1 MIIISPKVPRFF
13 LICFLVVFLIAGLE
27 NSGYSRD
34 VYSLFGKLY
43 LSGRVEYDFTDT
55 RDFLTD
61 TETQNIEQ
69 NDFDFDRL
77 FRRGFHSVLTIE
89 ETSGNIKNILSLG
102 DIPTKFTSYS
112 FNQVDLEGVR
122 WDVRSERSDISL
134 LMVPGLINPVIGPD
148 VPDSGVGIR
157 QVTKLDDTK
166 IGLSWY
172 FRQTPVF
179 GVDMET
185 NFANYGI
192 KSEFSMTP
200 KNSLGKTLEKR
211 LEASA
216 AVFKAFRTVGDLII
230 QAETFRIGHRYDA
243 SRSVSDNDDQDR
255 YTDNT
260 EADPPSRI
268 IPGDLDKNDNGVFD
282 YEDDILLFDVDEDFL
297 DERDRNNNGI
307 RDEEENDHDPDYEFD
322 VGLRGARTLL
332 EYKTSKR
339 GQSTEFEIGAEHA
352 KNMETQRKA
361 TKAYTNINYEKDLP
375 NLGMLSVENELKY
388 VKDNIP
394 DDTWHYA
401 GFLTYEEADV
411 YRNQENVIALE
422 QQNRINFVE
431 IVEQGFEVEKRRE
444 DPLIMQ
450 NDLINTAKVT
460 FSFTKIKKMVTTLRA
475 KLQYDLDFD
484 EDSKHYEVGIFK
496 TNYRIRPS
504 KSLEIIPMFKYT
516 IRNGFKMR
524 NERKETINLS
534 KKDDQGN
541 QMYYDIKLK
550 YLEASDIR
558 DQSQAYI
565 LKTVYQ
571 FTKTIKITGG
581 IQLLVFDDMKY
592 DTRDFVRQA
601 VLGELEKN
609 FVAYEKDLFLHIG
622 ARYIDQR
629 AIGKINDQNFMETFI
644 RVFAKF

>member
-1 MIIISPKVPRFF
+1 MIKDHKTARLFIICSLTIF
-13 LICFLVVFLIAGLE
+13 IIGSWAS
-27 NSGYSRD
+27 SGHARD
-34 VYSLFGKLY
+34 VYSLFGKLF

-61 TETQNIEQ
+61 TEAQQIEK
-69 NDFDFDRL
+69 NRFDFDRL

-89 ETSGNIKNILSLG
+89 ETSGNVKNILSLG

-122 WDVRSERSDISL
+122 WDVRSERSDISF
-134 LMVPGLINPVIGPD
+134 LMVPGPINPVIGQD

-166 IGLSWY
+166 IGMSWY

-179 GVDMET
+179 GIDTEI

-192 KSEFSMTP
+192 KGEFALTP
-200 KNSLGKTLEKR
+200 KSALGRSLEER
-211 LEASA
+211 FQASA

-230 QAETFRIGHRYDA
+230 QGEAFRIGHRYDA
-243 SRSVSDNDDQDR
+243 SRSVNDNDDQDR

-260 EADPPSRI
+260 EPDPPSRI
-268 IPGDLDKNDNGVFD
+268 IPGDLDKNDNGIFD
-282 YEDDILLFDVDEDFL
+282 YEDDVLLFDVDEDFL

-322 VGLRGARTLL
+322 VGLRGLRSLL
-332 EYKTSKR
+332 EYKTAKR
-339 GQSTEFEIGAEHA
+339 GQSTELELGAEHA
-352 KNMETQRKA
+352 KNLKTENSA
-361 TKAYTNINYEKDLP
+361 TKLYASLIHERELPDLG
-375 NLGMLSVENELKY
+375 LISVENELKY

-401 GFLTYEEADV
+401 GFLNREDAEIYRAQEDV
-411 YRNQENVIALE
+411 EALE
-422 QQNRINFVE
+422 ETDQI
-431 IVEQGFEVEKRRE
+431 GFIPVGGGAEVERKRE
-444 DPLIMQ
+444 DPLLMQ
-450 NDLINTAKVT
+450 NDLINTAKLT
-460 FSFTKIKKMVTTLRA
+460 FSFTKIKKIYMSLRA
-475 KLQYDLDFD
+475 KLQYDADFD
-484 EDSKHYEVGIFK
+484 PGSENEHYEVGIFK

-516 IRNGFKMR
+516 IRNGFKIA
-524 NERKETINLS
+524 NEQKETRTLT
-534 KKDDQGN
+534 KKDKEGN
-541 QMYYDIKLK
+541 LVEYNIRLK
-550 YLEASDIR
+550 TIQPAEIR

-581 IQLLVFDDMKY
+581 IQLLMFNDMIDDK
-592 DTRDFVRQA
+592 RDFVRQA
-601 VLGELEKN
+601 LLGELEKN

-622 ARYIDQR
+622 VRYIDQR
-629 AIGKINDQNFMETFI
+629 AVGKINDQNFMETFV

>member
-1 MIIISPKVPRFF
+1 MFIIGIWVS
-13 LICFLVVFLIAGLE
+13 
-27 NSGYSRD
+27 SGYARD

-61 TETQNIEQ
+61 TETQQIEQ
-69 NDFDFDRL
+69 DTFDFDRW

-89 ETSGNIKNILSLG
+89 ETSGNVKNILSLG

-134 LMVPGLINPVIGPD
+134 LIVPGPINPVIGQD

-157 QVTKLDDTK
+157 QVTKLSDTK

-179 GVDMET
+179 GIDMET

-192 KSEFSMTP
+192 KGEFAVTP
-200 KNSLGKTLEKR
+200 KNALGKSLADR
-211 LEASA
+211 FQASA
-216 AVFKAFRTVGDLII
+216 AVLKAFRIVGNTII
-230 QAETFRIGHRYDA
+230 QAEAFRIGDRYDA

-260 EADPPSRI
+260 EPDPPSRI
-268 IPGDLDKNDNGVFD
+268 IPGDLDKNDNGIFD
-282 YEDDILLFDVDEDFL
+282 YEDDVLLFDVDEDFL

-307 RDEEENDHDPDYEFD
+307 RDEEENDHAPDYEFD
-322 VGLRGARTLL
+322 VGLRGVRSLL
-332 EYKTSKR
+332 EYKTAKR
-339 GQSTEFEIGAEHA
+339 GQSTELELGAEYA
-352 KNMETQRKA
+352 KDIKTENKA
-361 TKAYTNINYEKDLP
+361 TRLYASLIHERELP
-375 NLGMLSVENELKY
+375 NLGLISIENELKY

-401 GFLTYEEADV
+401 GFLNYEEAEA
-411 YRNQENVIALE
+411 YRDQKKVRALE
-422 QQNRINFVE
+422 EENQIGFVS
-431 IVEQGFEVEKRRE
+431 VWDGVEVERKRE
-444 DPLIMQ
+444 DHLLMR
-450 NDLINTAKVT
+450 NDLINTAKLT

-475 KLQYDLDFD
+475 KLQYDADFD
-484 EDSKHYEVGIFK
+484 EENKHYEVGIFK
-496 TNYRIRPS
+496 TNYRMRPS

-516 IRNGFKMR
+516 IRNGFKMA
-524 NERKETINLS
+524 NEEKVYETLTKEDEEGNLIEYNIRL
-534 KKDDQGN
+534 KTMEPDKVRDQ
-541 QMYYDIKLK
+541 
-550 YLEASDIR
+550 IR

-581 IQLLVFDDMKY
+581 IQLLVFNDMI
-592 DTRDFVRQA
+592 DNERDFVRQA

-622 ARYIDQR
+622 VRYIDQR
-629 AIGKINDQNFMETFI
+629 AVGKINDQNFMETFV